1 MTQDPLEALREEA
14 RVLLTEQV
22 PKWRADEGLA
32 EGDELSREQRR
43 SLQRFLHD
51 HGWGVPT
58 WPVEFGGRG
67 LGMIENL
74 VWNQCKAEA
83 GFQYVFDFV
92 GMGLAGPTIIARGT
106 SEQKDMYLGAIAR
119 GDEAWC
125 QLFSE
130 PGAGSDLGAIATRAD
145 RTDDG
150 WVVNGQKVWSSGALE
165 ADRGLLVA
173 RYDWDLPKQK
183 GLVYLLLDMH
193 APGVEV
199 RPLRQIDGGAHFAE
213 VFFNDVV
220 VPDSDRVGE
229 PGEGWAVAMTTLL
242 HERSSIGG
250 GIGSFAMPFEQIV
263 ALARSRG
270 RASDA
275 LIRQRLVDVYSR
287 KKVLDV
293 LNQRIQ
299 TKLLSGQIP
308 EAEGSVIKILMAQLG
323 TASATTAIELLGAEG
338 TLSGDAGRSGLVVR
352 GSPQQ
357 RFLGMASLH
366 IGGGTDEVQRNA
378 IAERVLGLPREPRPD
393 KEVPFKDTRR
403 S

>member
-1 MTQDPLEALREEA
+1 
-14 RVLLTEQV
+14 
-22 PKWRADEGLA
+22 
-32 EGDELSREQRR
+32 
-43 SLQRFLHD
+43 
-51 HGWGVPT
+51 
-58 WPVEFGGRG
+58 
-67 LGMIENL
+67 MIENL
-74 VWNQCKAEA
+74 VWNRCKAAA

-106 SEQKDMYLGAIAR
+106 PEQKEKYLPKIAR
-119 GDEAWC
+119 GDEQWC

-165 ADRGLLVA
+165 SDRGLLVA

-183 GLVYLLLDMH
+183 GLVYLLLDMR

-220 VPDSDRVGE
+220 VPDADRVGE

-250 GIGSFAMPFEQIV
+250 GIGSFSMPFDQIV
-263 ALARSRG
+263 RLAKERG
-270 RASDA
+270 KASDP
-275 LIRQRLVDVYSR
+275 LVRQQLADVYTR
-287 KKVLDV
+287 KILLDV

-323 TASATTAIELLGAEG
+323 TASATTAIGLLGAEG
-338 TLSGDAGRSGLVVR
+338 TLSGDAGRSGLVVQ

-393 KEVPFKDTRR
+393 KEVPFKDMRR

>member
-1 MTQDPLEALREEA
+1 VSDFEELRAEA
-14 RVLLTEQV
+14 RTFLAEEL
-22 PKWRADEGLA
+22 PKWRADEGVEVGADL
-32 EGDELSREQRR
+32 DREQRR
-43 SLQRFLHD
+43 SLQRFLYE

-58 WPVEFGGRG
+58 WPVEFGGKG

-74 VWNQCKAEA
+74 IWNQCKAEA
-83 GFQYVFDFV
+83 GLQFVFDFV

-106 SEQKDMYLGAIAR
+106 QDQKDRYLQAIAR
-119 GDEAWC
+119 GDESWC

-130 PGAGSDLGAIATRAD
+130 PGAGSDLGNISTRAD

-165 ADRGLLVA
+165 SDRGLLVA
-173 RYDWDLPKQK
+173 RHDWDLPKQK

-193 APGVEV
+193 APGVDV
-199 RPLRQIDGGAHFAE
+199 RPLRQIDGGEHFAE
-213 VFFNDVV
+213 VFFSDVLV
-220 VPDSDRVGE
+220 GDADRVGE
-229 PGEGWAVAMTTLL
+229 PGEGWGVAMTTLL

-250 GIGSFAMPFEQIV
+250 GIGSFAMPFDQVVRI
-263 ALARSRG
+263 ARERG
-270 RASDA
+270 KTNDP
-275 LIRQRLVDVYSR
+275 LVRQRLADIYAR
-287 KKVLDV
+287 RTVLDV
-293 LNQRIQ
+293 LNARIQ
-299 TKLLSGQIP
+299 QKLLSGRIP

-323 TASATTAIELLGAEG
+323 TATATTAIELLGADG
-338 TLSGDAGRSGLVVR
+338 TLAASQ

-393 KEVPFKDTRR
+393 KEVPFKETRR
-403 S
+403 

>member
-1 MTQDPLEALREEA
+1 MTENEQHEALRAEAIGFLEEHF
-14 RVLLTEQV
+14 
-22 PKWRADEGLA
+22 PKWKAQEGI
-32 EGDELSREQRR
+32 DDVSELDREQRR
-43 SLQRFLHD
+43 SWQSYLFD

-58 WPVEFGGRG
+58 WPPEFGGRD
-67 LGMIENL
+67 LGMVSSLI
-74 VWNQCKAEA
+74 WNQCKAA
-83 GFQYVFDFV
+83 VGIQYTFDFV

-106 SEQKDMYLGAIAR
+106 PEQKEKYLAKIAR
-119 GDEAWC
+119 GQEAWC

-130 PGAGSDLGAIATRAD
+130 PGAGSDLGNISTRAERAGD
-145 RTDDG
+145 V

-165 ADRGLLVA
+165 SDRGLLIA
-173 RYDWDLPKQK
+173 RYDHELPKQK
-183 GLVYLLLDMH
+183 GLVYLLVDMH
-193 APGVEV
+193 SPGVEV
-199 RPLRQIDGGAHFAE
+199 RPLRQIDGGSHFAE
-213 VFFNDVV
+213 VFFNDVQ

-229 PGEGWAVAMTTLL
+229 PGEGWSVAMTTLL

-250 GIGSFAMPFEQIV
+250 GIGSFAMPFEQV
-263 ALARSRG
+263 VRLARERG
-270 RASDA
+270 KAA
-275 LIRQRLVDVYSR
+275 EPLVRQQLVEIYGR
-287 KKVLDV
+287 KTILDV
-293 LNQRIQ
+293 LNTRVQ

-323 TASATTAIELLGAEG
+323 TVTATSAIELLGPEG
-338 TLSGDAGRSGLVVR
+338 TLADGQ

-357 RFLGMASLH
+357 RFLGMAALH

>member
-1 MTQDPLEALREEA
+1 MSENPAHTALREEMRGFLA
-14 RVLLTEQV
+14 TEL
-22 PKWRADEGLA
+22 PKWRESEGVSR
-32 EGDELSREQRR
+32 GDDLTREQRR
-43 SLQRFLHD
+43 SLQRFLYD
-51 HGWGVPT
+51 NGWGVPT
-58 WPVEFGGRG
+58 WPVEVGGRG

-74 VWNQCKAEA
+74 IWNQCKAEA
-83 GFQYVFDFV
+83 GLQFVFDFV

-106 SEQKDMYLGAIAR
+106 QDQKDRYLDAIAR
-119 GDEAWC
+119 GAESWC

-130 PGAGSDLGAIATRAD
+130 PGAGSDLGGIATKAE

-165 ADRGLLVA
+165 SDRGLLVA

-193 APGVEV
+193 AEGVDV
-199 RPLRQIDGGAHFAE
+199 RPLRQIDGGEHFAE
-213 VFFNDVV
+213 VFFNDVF
-220 VPDSDRVGE
+220 VPDADRVGE
-229 PGEGWAVAMTTLL
+229 PGEGWGVAMTTLL

-250 GIGSFAMPFEQIV
+250 GIGSFAMPFDQVV
-263 ALARSRG
+263 AIARERG
-270 RASDA
+270 KASDP
-275 LIRQRLVDVYSR
+275 LVRQRLVDIHAR
-287 KKVLDV
+287 RTILDV
-293 LNQRIQ
+293 LNARIQ
-299 TKLLSGQIP
+299 QKLLSGKIP

-323 TASATTAIELLGAEG
+323 TATATTAIEMLGADG
-338 TLSGDAGRSGLVVR
+338 TLADGQ

-393 KEVPFKDTRR
+393 KEVPFKEMRR
-403 S
+403 

>member
-1 MTQDPLEALREEA
+1 VRETEHLEALQQEA
-14 RVLLTEQV
+14 RAFLGEHLQSW
-22 PKWRADEGLA
+22 KADEGIVDGA
-32 EGDELSREQRR
+32 EFTREQRR
-43 SLQRFLHD
+43 SLQRFLYE

-58 WPVEFGGRG
+58 WPEEFGGRG

-74 VWNQCKAEA
+74 IWNRCKAEA
-83 GFQYVFDFV
+83 GLQFVFDFV

-106 SEQKDMYLGAIAR
+106 AEQKERYLAKIAR

-130 PGAGSDLGAIATRAD
+130 PGAGSDLGNISTRAD

-165 ADRGLLVA
+165 SDRGLLVA

-183 GLVYLLLDMH
+183 GLVFLLLDMH
-193 APGVEV
+193 APGVDV

-213 VFFNDVV
+213 VFFNEVV
-220 VPDSDRVGE
+220 VEDADRVGE

-250 GIGSFAMPFEQIV
+250 GIGSFAMPFDQVV
-263 ALARSRG
+263 ALARSHG
-270 RASDA
+270 RANDA
-275 LIRQRLVDVYSR
+275 LVRQRLVDIYTR
-287 KKVLDV
+287 RTILDV
-293 LNQRIQ
+293 LNNRIQ
-299 TKLLSGQIP
+299 TKLLSGKIP

-323 TASATTAIELLGAEG
+323 TASATTAIELLGVEG
-338 TLSGDAGRSGLVVR
+338 TLADGQ

-403 S
+403 

>member
-1 MTQDPLEALREEA
+1 VSEQHQALEDEA
-14 RVLLTEQV
+14 RAFLSEYL
-22 PKWRADEGLA
+22 PKWRADEGI
-32 EGDELSREQRR
+32 EESQELSREQRQ
-43 SLQRFLHD
+43 SLQRFLYD

-74 VWNQCKAEA
+74 IWNRCKAEA
-83 GFQYVFDFV
+83 GLQYVFDFV

-106 SEQKDMYLGAIAR
+106 QEQKDAYLAKIAR

-130 PGAGSDLGAIATRAD
+130 PGAGSDLGNISTRAD

-150 WVVNGQKVWSSGALE
+150 WIVNGQKVWSSAAME
-165 ADRGLLVA
+165 ADRGLLIA

-213 VFFNDVV
+213 VFFSDVF
-220 VPDSDRVGE
+220 VPDADRVGE

-263 ALARSRG
+263 
-270 RASDA
+270 
-275 LIRQRLVDVYSR
+275 
-287 KKVLDV
+287 
-293 LNQRIQ
+293 
-299 TKLLSGQIP
+299 
-308 EAEGSVIKILMAQLG
+308 
-323 TASATTAIELLGAEG
+323 
-338 TLSGDAGRSGLVVR
+338 
-352 GSPQQ
+352 
-357 RFLGMASLH
+357 
-366 IGGGTDEVQRNA
+366 
-378 IAERVLGLPREPRPD
+378 
-393 KEVPFKDTRR
+393 
-403 S
+403 

>member
-1 MTQDPLEALREEA
+1 MSDVAALEAEA
-14 RVLLTEQV
+14 RTFLIDHL
-22 PKWRADEGLA
+22 PKWRADEGVE
-32 EGDELSREQRR
+32 EGQELTRDQRQ
-43 SLQRFLHD
+43 SLQRFLFD

-74 VWNQCKAEA
+74 VWNRCKAKA
-83 GFQYVFDFV
+83 GLQYVFDFV

-106 SEQKDMYLGAIAR
+106 REQKDRYLPKIAR

-130 PGAGSDLGAIATRAD
+130 PGAGSDLGNISTRAD

-150 WVVNGQKVWSSGALE
+150 WVVNGQKVWSSSAME

-183 GLVYLLLDMH
+183 GLVFLLLDMH

-199 RPLRQIDGGAHFAE
+199 RPLRQIDGGQHFAE

-220 VPDSDRVGE
+220 VPDGDRVGE
-229 PGEGWAVAMTTLL
+229 PGEGWGVAMTTLL

-250 GIGSFAMPFEQIV
+250 GIGSFAMPFERIV
-263 ALARSRG
+263 EIARERG
-270 RASDA
+270 RNTDP
-275 LIRQRLVDVYSR
+275 LIRQRLADVYAR
-287 KKVLDV
+287 KVLLDV

-323 TASATTAIELLGAEG
+323 TASATTAIELLGADG
-338 TLSGDAGRSGLVVR
+338 TLADGQ

-403 S
+403 

>member
-1 MTQDPLEALREEA
+1 MTDQLRDEMHA
-14 RVLLTEQV
+14 FLTEHA
-22 PKWRADEGLA
+22 PKWKADEGIT
-32 EGDELSREQRR
+32 GDGPLTREQQR
-43 SLQRFLHD
+43 SWQRFLFD

-74 VWNQCKAEA
+74 TWNAEKAAA

-92 GMGLAGPTIIARGT
+92 GLGLAGPTIIARGT
-106 SEQKDMYLGAIAR
+106 PEQQAKYRQKSAS
-119 GDEAWC
+119 GDESWC

-130 PGAGSDLGAIATRAD
+130 PGAGSDLGGIATRAD

-173 RYDWDLPKQK
+173 RYDWDLPKQQ

-193 APGVEV
+193 APGVDV

-213 VFFNDVV
+213 VFMSDVF

-229 PGEGWAVAMTTLL
+229 PGEGWGVAMTTLL

-250 GIGSFAMPFEQIV
+250 GVGNFAMPFDQIV
-263 ALARSRG
+263 KIAREKGKDR
-270 RASDA
+270 DA
-275 LIRQRLVDVYSR
+275 LTRQRIADVYTR
-287 KKVLDV
+287 KKILDV
-293 LNQRIQ
+293 LNTRVQSA
-299 TKLLSGQIP
+299 LLSGRIP

-323 TASATTAIELLGAEG
+323 TASATTAIELLGAAG
-338 TLSGDAGRSGLVVR
+338 TLADTQ

-393 KEVPFKDTRR
+393 KEVPFKETRR
-403 S
+403 

>member
-1 MTQDPLEALREEA
+1 MRSSHSAEHQKLRDEA
-14 RVLLTEQV
+14 RAFLTYEL
-22 PKWRADEGLA
+22 PKWKAA
-32 EGDELSREQRR
+32 ERITDGAELSREQRQ
-43 SLQRFLHD
+43 SWQRFLFE

-58 WPVEFGGRG
+58 WPVELGGRA
-67 LGMIENL
+67 LSMVDSLI
-74 VWNQCKAEA
+74 WNQEKAAA
-83 GFQYVFDFV
+83 GLHYVFDFV

-106 SEQKDMYLGAIAR
+106 QDQKDKYLAPIAR
-119 GDEAWC
+119 GDESWC

-130 PGAGSDLGAIATRAD
+130 PGAGSDLGGIATKAQRF
-145 RTDDG
+145 DDG
-150 WVVNGQKVWSSGALE
+150 WVVNGQKVWSSGALD

-183 GLVYLLLDMH
+183 GLVFLLLDMH
-193 APGVEV
+193 APGVDV

-213 VFFNDVV
+213 VFFKDVV

-229 PGEGWAVAMTTLL
+229 PGEGWSVAMTTLL

-250 GIGSFAMPFEQIV
+250 GIGSFALPFDAV
-263 ALARSRG
+263 VDLARERNKH
-270 RASDA
+270 RDA
-275 LIRQRLVDVYSR
+275 LTRQRLVDIYTR
-287 KKVLDV
+287 RTILDV
-293 LNQRIQ
+293 LNLRIQ

-323 TASATTAIELLGAEG
+323 STAATTAIELLGAGG
-338 TLSGDAGRSGLVVR
+338 TVASGL

-357 RFLGMASLH
+357 RFLGMAALH

-403 S
+403 

>member
-1 MTQDPLEALREEA
+1 MTDQQLHVEMRAFLDEHA
-14 RVLLTEQV
+14 
-22 PKWRADEGLA
+22 PKWKADEGIS
-32 EGDELSREQRR
+32 GDGPLTRAQLKSW
-43 SLQRFLHD
+43 QRFLFD

-74 VWNQCKAEA
+74 TWNAEKQAA
-83 GFQYVFDFV
+83 GFQYLFDFV
-92 GMGLAGPTIIARGT
+92 GMGLAGPTLIARGT
-106 SEQKDMYLGAIAR
+106 PEQHAKYLEKIAS
-119 GDEAWC
+119 GQESWC

-130 PGAGSDLGAIATRAD
+130 PGAGSDLGGIATKAERV
-145 RTDDG
+145 DDG
-150 WVVNGQKVWSSGALE
+150 WIVNGQKVWSSGALE

-199 RPLRQIDGGAHFAE
+199 HPLRQIDGGAHFAE
-213 VFFNDVV
+213 VFFNDVF

-229 PGEGWAVAMTTLL
+229 PGDGWGVAMTTLL

-250 GIGSFAMPFEQIV
+250 GVGNFAMPFDQIV
-263 ALARSRG
+263 KLARQRKKDG
-270 RASDA
+270 DP
-275 LIRQRLVDVYSR
+275 LVRQRIADVYTRR
-287 KKVLDV
+287 KILDV
-293 LNQRIQ
+293 LNTRVQ
-299 TKLLSGQIP
+299 TALLTGRIP
-308 EAEGSVIKILMAQLG
+308 EAEGSVMKILMAQLG
-323 TASATTAIELLGAEG
+323 TASATTAIDLLGADG
-338 TLSGDAGRSGLVVR
+338 TLADTQ

-393 KEVPFKDTRR
+393 KEVPFKETRR
-403 S
+403 